1 MSFDLKVKRE
11 EIGNIYRYVII
22 VLMLLCSGTPLQS
35 LYNKQ
40 LSLALFFSTLLLLC
54 LKRDQLK

>member
-40 LSLALFFSTLLLLC
+40 LSLALFFSTLLLLY
-54 LKRDQLK
+54 LKRD